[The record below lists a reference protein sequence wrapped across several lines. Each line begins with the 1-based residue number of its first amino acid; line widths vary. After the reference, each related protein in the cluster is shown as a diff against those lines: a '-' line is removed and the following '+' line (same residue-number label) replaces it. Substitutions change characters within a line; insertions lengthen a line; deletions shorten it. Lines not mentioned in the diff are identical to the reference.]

1 MNADQLLAFFDRHGV
16 VLEVDGDKLRC
27 KAPKGFLN
35 EELLQ
40 ALKQHKPVL
49 IERLSA
55 NEGIVPRAAG
65 TAPLPLS
72 FSQRQLWFLD
82 QLEPGNPFYNIPNA
96 LLLKGRLDVA
106 VLERALNELV
116 RRHEVLRTTF
126 GDHDGE
132 PCQRVHEYRPL
143 SLPVTDLRS
152 LPAAERE
159 SVVRARVAEDARAPF
174 DLSQGPLLRTA
185 LLRLADEEHL
195 WLYNLHHII
204 ADGWSMGIILREV
217 VTLYGDYLEGRPSS
231 LPALAVQYADYA
243 CWQQRRLSGEA
254 LQAQLDYWRR
264 TLADAPPLLTL
275 PTDRPRPRVQR
286 YAGAT
291 LVSRIDGGTLRELQ
305 DLARQTQGSLFNVL
319 MAALAVLLWRHSGQQ
334 EVCIGTPFANR
345 GQAEIEPLIGHF
357 VNTLVIR
364 NPLQPQWTFA
374 ELLRDVRTRMLEV
387 HAHQDVPFERVVE
400 AVNPERDTAYSP
412 LFQVMLVL
420 QNTPGE
426 AVEMPGLSLASY
438 GTSSATA
445 KFDLAFELV
454 EQAQGLQL
462 VIEYNT
468 DLFEA
473 STVAR
478 LSGHYRQ
485 LLEQIAA
492 DAKQPIGRLQ
502 LLTEAEREQMVFDWN
517 RSAPL
522 AREPGCVHRLIEAR
536 AAAAP
541 QDCAV
546 LCEGESLS
554 YAELNQRA
562 NRLAHHLRSLGVG
575 PDVRVALCLE
585 RSLALPVAILAVLK
599 AGGAYVPLDPTYPVG
614 RLGHMLSDSE
624 PRVVLGQGA
633 TRQLLRDTLGVAQC
647 AVPVLDFD
655 SDAAQWAERSVA
667 NPDPQNIGLTPEHLA
682 YVIYTS
688 GTTGLP
694 KGAMVAHRGLS
705 NLLLWCQQICAD
717 GQQASMLQKIPF
729 GFDASAWELLWPL
742 AMGGR
747 LVLARPGGHLEPD
760 YLVRTVREQRVSALV
775 FVPAMLQLFLE
786 VDEVS
791 QCQDLRNVFCGG
803 GELTPAIARRF
814 QEVLP
819 EARLHNVYG
828 PTETTVINS
837 VWTLQPGAEVPARQ
851 LPIGRPIAGSHLY
864 VLDEHDAPVPVGVSG
879 HLHIGGVG
887 VARGYLGLP
896 ALTAE
901 RFIDSPFVPGERL
914 YRSGDLARYRAD
926 GELEFLGRNDFQ
938 VKLRGV
944 RVELGEI
951 EARLEAFPSVRRAVV
966 LMVGDSAQHQ
976 RLVACCSF
984 AATRPE
990 EAAAHEHLALT
1001 LPAQVLPSAYL
1012 WLEALPLTANGKI
1025 DRDALRAMADHDLA
1039 NRQVNLSSPRDHI
1052 ELALYQIWKG
1062 LLLASQI
1069 GIRDNFFNVGGTS
1082 IAAIKMAHQ
1091 VREVFGIELP
1101 IRVVIGH
1108 PTIEALGGWIRSGA
1122 GPTTAQGSLIEFRR
1136 GAGQRNV
1143 VCIHPAGGTAFCY
1156 LSLAKVL
1163 DESVGVYGVQ
1173 SPGLNPGETTEPT
1186 VEAMAVAYMRLIEPL
1201 LAQPLILTGLS
1212 FGGLVAYEMARRL
1225 TAAGYRQ
1232 VTVVL
1237 LDTQG
1242 SDNSAYRQ
1250 QMAPVDMAEFRDK
1263 LVRFNGMYP
1272 GIDDAQVERYFQ
1284 IYNHNRMAVADY
1296 VCAPKAG
1303 RVVLI
1308 QAREGF
1314 NRAQLHGLRSF
1325 WRRRAGE
1332 GYLARLVNGG
1342 HWDMLETVE
1351 LQRVA
1356 RTLEQELR
1364 RFDIVVTSP
1373 ADSLPQEA

>member
-1 MNADQLLAFFDRHGV
+1 M
-16 VLEVDGDKLRC
+16 
-27 KAPKGFLN
+27 
-35 EELLQ
+35 
-40 ALKQHKPVL
+40 
-49 IERLSA
+49 
-55 NEGIVPRAAG
+55 
-65 TAPLPLS
+65 
-72 FSQRQLWFLD
+72 
-82 QLEPGNPFYNIPNA
+82 
-96 LLLKGRLDVA
+96 
-106 VLERALNELV
+106 
-116 RRHEVLRTTF
+116 
-126 GDHDGE
+126 
-132 PCQRVHEYRPL
+132 
-143 SLPVTDLRS
+143 
-152 LPAAERE
+152 
-159 SVVRARVAEDARAPF
+159 
-174 DLSQGPLLRTA
+174 
-185 LLRLADEEHL
+185 
-195 WLYNLHHII
+195 
-204 ADGWSMGIILREV
+204 
-217 VTLYGDYLEGRPSS
+217 
-231 LPALAVQYADYA
+231 
-243 CWQQRRLSGEA
+243 
-254 LQAQLDYWRR
+254 
-264 TLADAPPLLTL
+264 
-275 PTDRPRPRVQR
+275 
-286 YAGAT
+286 
-291 LVSRIDGGTLRELQ
+291 
-305 DLARQTQGSLFNVL
+305 
-319 MAALAVLLWRHSGQQ
+319 
-334 EVCIGTPFANR
+334 
-345 GQAEIEPLIGHF
+345 
-357 VNTLVIR
+357 
-364 NPLQPQWTFA
+364 
-374 ELLRDVRTRMLEV
+374 
-387 HAHQDVPFERVVE
+387 
-400 AVNPERDTAYSP
+400 
-412 LFQVMLVL
+412 
-420 QNTPGE
+420 
-426 AVEMPGLSLASY
+426 
-438 GTSSATA
+438 
-445 KFDLAFELV
+445 
-454 EQAQGLQL
+454 
-462 VIEYNT
+462 
-468 DLFEA
+468 
-473 STVAR
+473 
-478 LSGHYRQ
+478 
-485 LLEQIAA
+485 
-492 DAKQPIGRLQ
+492 
-502 LLTEAEREQMVFDWN
+502 
-517 RSAPL
+517 
-522 AREPGCVHRLIEAR
+522 
-536 AAAAP
+536 
-541 QDCAV
+541 
-546 LCEGESLS
+546 
-554 YAELNQRA
+554 
-562 NRLAHHLRSLGVG
+562 
-575 PDVRVALCLE
+575 
-585 RSLALPVAILAVLK
+585 
-599 AGGAYVPLDPTYPVG
+599 
-614 RLGHMLSDSE
+614 
-624 PRVVLGQGA
+624 
-633 TRQLLRDTLGVAQC
+633 
-647 AVPVLDFD
+647 
-655 SDAAQWAERSVA
+655 
-667 NPDPQNIGLTPEHLA
+667 
-682 YVIYTS
+682 
-688 GTTGLP
+688 
-694 KGAMVAHRGLS
+694 
-705 NLLLWCQQICAD
+705 
-717 GQQASMLQKIPF
+717 
-729 GFDASAWELLWPL
+729 
-742 AMGGR
+742 
-747 LVLARPGGHLEPD
+747 
-760 YLVRTVREQRVSALV
+760 
-775 FVPAMLQLFLE
+775 
-786 VDEVS
+786 
-791 QCQDLRNVFCGG
+791 
-803 GELTPAIARRF
+803 
-814 QEVLP
+814 
-819 EARLHNVYG
+819 
-828 PTETTVINS
+828 
-837 VWTLQPGAEVPARQ
+837 
-851 LPIGRPIAGSHLY
+851 
-864 VLDEHDAPVPVGVSG
+864 PVGVSG

-951 EARLEAFPSVRRAVV
+951 EARLEAFPGVRRAVV

-1186 VEAMAVAYMRLIEPL
+1186 VEAMAIAYMRLIEPL

-1325 WRRRAGE
+1325 WRRRAGD

-1373 ADSLPQEA
+1373 ADSLPATLLGRFAEQVRTRPLALAVIDRQAPFSSTLSYAELAAASERIAHALLARGVAPGQSLALCMPRSWRWLAAIIGALKVGAVVVPLGPCQPKRAPDADIGRQRLRRPAGGQSTRATVEPFVAGRCLDAAGARGRDPAGLARRAGCGEFPVLHLGFDRYSRGATSISVPAIDSPAWPTRPSMPSVSSSGRRCSTVWAPLLNGGTCVIVADDDLLDARQLAHVLEAQRVDNLFMTVSLFNTLARQYPRCFASLRQVLIGGEQISAVAVRDWYRANPDSACRIFNVYGPTECTTFALCQPIARHFSGSSVPIGRPLPDTGVRILDEQQRPVTPGTVGELYLSGSGVAQGYRQRPEETARCFLVLPDAAGQLQRHYRTGDRVRENESGLIEYVGRADRQVKVRGFRIEPGEVEQRIIEHPGVAQAYVCTRRQAAEDHQLLAFIVPRGPLEHADFDAYLQAQLPGYMRPHHLFLLEHLPLTANGKVDRERLLEEARQPWRAPRPDDLAAGNEEGAELSWLLAQVRTLLGQPQLGAGDDWLGSGGDSLKALRLRSAIRQRWQVELSMQQLLGEPFAGLAAKLSEPQGSSAAWHRRRVAPGVCPLLPSNADCGCCSSVSRIRRRTTCR